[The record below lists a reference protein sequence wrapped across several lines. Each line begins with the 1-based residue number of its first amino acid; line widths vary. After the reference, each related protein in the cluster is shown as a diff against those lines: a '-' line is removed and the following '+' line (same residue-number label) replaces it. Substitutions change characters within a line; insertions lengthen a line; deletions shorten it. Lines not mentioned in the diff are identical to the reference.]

1 MLSQE
6 KVQKFARLENKEN
19 QIFPTNEDRSGSYI
33 EMNLTYT
40 SNVLAL
46 NESLAEQ
53 EIQECAQE
61 ESEQPEVTNTESAA
75 QLRLKEYH
83 NMLKEYYD
91 PNQQHELKAN
101 YQEVDIKDPQF
112 TFEYAGEF

>member
-19 QIFPTNEDRSGSYI
+19 QIFPTNEERSGSYI

-46 NESLAEQ
+46 NESLAE
-53 EIQECAQE
+53 
-61 ESEQPEVTNTESAA
+61 
-75 QLRLKEYH
+75 
-83 NMLKEYYD
+83 
-91 PNQQHELKAN
+91 
-101 YQEVDIKDPQF
+101 
-112 TFEYAGEF
+112 